1 MLVARAPAR
10 TSGAANYSARSIT
23 FIVPGPVGGSTDT
36 ICRVVADKL
45 RGALGKA
52 VAVENRSGGG
62 SIGATTQPDGHTL
75 HSGCADRSQL
85 SLQSQFAL

>member
-52 VAVENRSGGG
+52 VAVENRSGG
-62 SIGATTQPDGHTL
+62 
-75 HSGCADRSQL
+75 R
-85 SLQSQFAL
+85 